1 MPLRPKIQQRLDA
14 LEQRTSQLFN
24 DLNDIPTEVLIR
36 RPEPNSWST
45 LEALNHI
52 YLGEKLS
59 LQYVKFK
66 LSKPET
72 IPPRRPDAWLRTLV
86 LKWILYSPIK
96 FKSPPQINMRNDQPV
111 LDLSELKAEWSALR
125 VELRDILEQH
135 EVHYRKR
142 LPYKQP
148 YAGRMTLNQMLIF
161 FEDHL
166 AHHSRQIRR
175 ILGAVSS

>member
-1 MPLRPKIQQRLDA
+1 MPLRPKIQLRFDRLEHETHQ
-14 LEQRTSQLFN
+14 LFSQLE
-24 DLNDIPTEVLIR
+24 DVPSEVLSR
-36 RPEPNSWST
+36 RPKPGYWNT

-52 YLGEKLS
+52 YLGENLS

-66 LSKPET
+66 LTKPET

-96 FKSPPQINMRNDQPV
+96 FKSPPQINMRSDQTV
-111 LDLSELKAEWSALR
+111 LGLSELQIEWKALR
-125 VELRDILEQH
+125 MELRDILEQH
-135 EVHYRKR
+135 EEHFRNR

-148 YAGRMTLNQMLIF
+148 YAGRMTFNQMLVF

-166 AHHSRQIRR
+166 AHHTRQIQR
-175 ILGAVSS
+175 ILKTVMA